1 MPLQLIFTSAPRGL
15 VAGRSGYCTVAR
27 HRSIPDRLAQILES
41 VGTPHQN
48 PQGATYTFRI
58 IEASNT
64 NWFVLSRFVARGLD
78 YSQRDNRLAH
88 HLIFTAEEAAVLPPP
103 AAIAFRWNGWL
114 TEWTQE
120 ATWLT
125 EDPRPLILDNAPA
138 LRPASGWREF
148 SGTGAKAAWLVNE
161 VGPATVC
168 LTQPPEDK
176 VLLRLIAES
185 AALLGQ
191 SAWYATF
198 TTNVIVT
205 GSDGFHWAVGTV
217 AGRPEIN
224 LSQANQLP
232 APTGELAVQ
241 AATGNSAPTPVRSNS
256 NKNKSSETNP
266 QSKKSW
272 ETWNWKI
279 TVYPIANII
288 IFGLAIIGLIAALVI
303 SQCSDSSTKTLA
315 PSNRP
320 APAINTSQSSDIYR
334 SNIAIQSVAS
344 FLDSERYVDAG
355 KLWLES
361 VNHSPTFAERYR
373 EQYLTRITK
382 NYAEKTAAQLLQ
394 RLTLPNLNRNTV
406 TEIAEDAATAV
417 RIGTEL
423 NIPVDAQWK
432 KLVNVNEQIQI
443 ISQLDARPV
452 VLVSGSWQ
460 TTDLGKSAPSSA
472 EFKLSNAGAEKIL
485 KFIESTKV
493 TPELSLSA
501 RVRLLPLTSFH
512 KRDDRTP
519 YTTAEIRRGGQNYW
533 IETSGTAGTAPIIL
547 GIGPKKKSVELNF
560 PDGTATSLQEQNRLL
575 EIVLADGTRQCIAL
589 IADWKKI
596 KPLNLGTWAL
606 EVDKD
611 TGVVH
616 AAAWAQNALL
626 GFQPE
631 TGMVGLYPSGH
642 EFPDHDLASIRATR
656 SLLETDLLRNEYKE
670 STRISDKE
678 NIKSRKQF
686 FAQGDYIN
694 AGRPWSL
701 IIVSPKGEASAT
713 LIEFQ

>member
-48 PQGATYTFRI
+48 PEGATYTFRI
-58 IEASNT
+58 IEASNA

-114 TEWTQE
+114 TEWTKE
-120 ATWLT
+120 PTWLT
-125 EDPRPLILDNAPA
+125 EDTRPLLLDNAPA
-138 LRPASGWREF
+138 LRPASCWREF
-148 SGTGAKAAWLVNE
+148 SGTGAKASWLVNE
-161 VGPATVC
+161 VGPTTLC

-176 VLLRLIAES
+176 ILLRLLAES
-185 AALLGQ
+185 AALLEQ

-205 GSDGFHWAVGTV
+205 GADGFNWAVGTV
-217 AGRPEIN
+217 TGRPEIN

-241 AATGNSAPTPVRSNS
+241 AATGNSTAISVRSRNEKNS
-256 NKNKSSETNP
+256 APENITKSNP
-266 QSKKSW
+266 SKLP
-272 ETWNWKI
+272 WN
-279 TVYPIANII
+279 YII
-288 IFGLAIIGLIAALVI
+288 IFFVVGILAIVAALVI
-303 SQCSDSSTKTLA
+303 GQSSNSSTKTVS
-315 PSNRP
+315 PNNQP
-320 APAINTSQSSDIYR
+320 APAINTSQSNDIIR
-334 SNIAIQSVAS
+334 SNIAIQGVAS
-344 FLDSERYVDAG
+344 FLDSEKYVEAG

-361 VNHSPTFAERYR
+361 VNLSPSFADRYR
-373 EQYLTRITK
+373 EQYLSRITK
-382 NYAEKTAAQLLQ
+382 NYAEKTTKQLSQ
-394 RLTLPNLNRNTV
+394 RLTLPNLDNNTV
-406 TEIAEDAATAV
+406 VEIAEDAATAV
-417 RIGTEL
+417 RVGTDL

-452 VLVSGSWQ
+452 ILISGSWQ
-460 TTDLGKSAPSSA
+460 TADLGKSAPSSA

-485 KFIESTKV
+485 QFIESTKV
-493 TPELSLSA
+493 TLELTVSV
-501 RVRLLPLTSFH
+501 RVRLLPLNSFH
-512 KRDDRTP
+512 KRDDVTP
-519 YTTAEIRRGGQNYW
+519 YHNAEIRRSGKNTW
-533 IETSGTAGTAPIIL
+533 IETSGTAGSAPIIL
-547 GIGPKKKSVELNF
+547 GIGPKKNSLELNF
-560 PDGTATSLQEQNRLL
+560 ADGTATSLQEQNRLL
-575 EIVLADGTRQCIAL
+575 EIVLANGTRQCIAL

-606 EVDKD
+606 EADKD

-616 AAAWAQNALL
+616 AAAWAENAL
-626 GFQPE
+626 GAFQPE
-631 TGMVGLYPSGH
+631 TGSVGLYPAGH

-670 STRISDKE
+670 STRISNKE
-678 NIKSRKQF
+678 IIKSRKQF
-686 FAQGDYIN
+686 FSQGDYIN

-701 IIVSPKGEASAT
+701 TIISPKGDAGPT
-713 LIEFQ
+713 LIEFH